1 MAVEEASAA
10 LDRGDWQSA
19 LELLADDRTDE
30 ARQIRAAA
38 LYRAGD
44 LEGAV
49 GIWET
54 LHSDRTKAGDPS
66 GAAWAAS
73 MVALHLLID
82 TGLMSTVRAWVRRAE
97 VILQDLD
104 DEVPA
109 HAIVAMVSTYEHF
122 FTGLPVESRRLAE
135 RAVML
140 GERLDV
146 RAAVVIGHTALGRL
160 HVIEG
165 DIDQGLALLQ
175 DVAAELTTGEVDPL
189 TTGMMFCELICAAQS
204 LGRHDLARDWTELMD
219 RWRHGSAFGGIHGRC
234 RVHRAELL
242 RLSGPAEAAEQEAL
256 EACEE
261 LRPWLRRELGW
272 PLVELGNI
280 RRIRGDLEGA
290 DTAYLDAHQLVWS
303 PQPGL
308 ALLRLEQGHPGV
320 AAALISEAIERPDT
334 NPSKEQPP
342 FGDLRL
348 APLLAAQVEIAAT
361 RGDVATAKRATAAL
375 AQVAARYSSP
385 GLTSELYLAQSR
397 LALMEGRAGD
407 AVEASSSAIEG
418 WAQLGAPMG
427 TGTSRVIR
435 GKAHQLAGNLGLA
448 TLDWEMAKRDFDGFG
463 AVRAAAAVQSLLD
476 YDQPVEVVEGPPTPG
491 GDPNTVTFERIGE
504 CRRVVWRS
512 VEVLAPE
519 LLGFRY
525 LQHLVER
532 SGQEVGVMDLVSPDL
547 TASGVSPPEPGLSA
561 HHTAGLPL
569 SDAQARDAY
578 RRRLTEVEE
587 EIDDADASH
596 DLARLARA
604 ESDREHLIAELSRA
618 FGLDGRPRFAGGDV
632 ERARGS
638 VTRTLRYAL
647 RRLGQLHPELG
658 EHLNQ
663 HIHTGTY
670 CSYQPDALHP
680 LKWDFG

>member
-10 LDRGDWQSA
+10 LDRGDWQQA
-19 LELLADDRTDE
+19 IELLATDASDE

-38 LYRAGD
+38 CYRSGD

-49 GIWET
+49 AIWEA
-54 LHSDRTKAGDPS
+54 LHSDRASAGDRS

-97 VILQDLD
+97 IILQGE

-122 FTGLPVESRRLAE
+122 FAGRPAESRRLAE
-135 RAVML
+135 QAVAL

-165 DIDQGLALLQ
+165 DVEQGLTMLH
-175 DVAAELTTGEVDPL
+175 DVAAELTTGDVDPL

-204 LGRHDLARDWTELMD
+204 LGRLDLARDWTELMD

-242 RLSGPAEAAEQEAL
+242 RLSGPADAAEKEAL
-256 EACEE
+256 GACEE
-261 LRPWLRRELGW
+261 LRPWLRREFGW

-290 DTAYLDAHQLVWS
+290 DSAYLDAHQLVWS

-308 ALLRLEQGHPGV
+308 ALLRLEQGHLGV
-320 AAALISEAIERPDT
+320 ASALISEAIERPDT

-348 APLLAAQVEIAAT
+348 APLLAAQVEIAVAC
-361 RGDVATAKRATAAL
+361 GDRATARRATDAL
-375 AQVAARYSSP
+375 AEIATRYSSP
-385 GLTSELYLAQSR
+385 GLQSEAELAHSR
-397 LALMEGRAGD
+397 LALLEGRASD
-407 AVEASSSAIEG
+407 AIAASTSAIER

-435 GKAHQLAGNLGLA
+435 GRAHALAGHHGLA
-448 TLDWEMAKRDFDGFG
+448 VLDWEMARRDFEHFG
-463 AVRAAAAVQSLLD
+463 ATRAAAAVQALLEND
-476 YDQPVEVVEGPPTPG
+476 GPPGDLPERTPLAV
-491 GDPNTVTFERIGE
+491 DPNTVVFQRVGE

-512 VEVLAPE
+512 VEVVAPE

-525 LQHLVER
+525 LQYLIER
-532 SGQEVGVMDLVSPDL
+532 PGQDVSVTDLVCSARAVPSSSP
-547 TASGVSPPEPGLSA
+547 TEPGFSSQFG
-561 HHTAGLPL
+561 AGLPL
-569 SDAQARDAY
+569 SDETARDAY
-578 RRRLTEVEE
+578 RRRLMDVEE
-587 EIDDADASH
+587 EIDDANAAH
-596 DLARLARA
+596 DLGRLARA

-618 FGLDGRPRFAGGDV
+618 FGLDGRPRTVGGDV

-647 RRLGQLHPELG
+647 RRLIQIHPALG

-663 HIHTGTY
+663 HVSTGTY
-670 CSYQPDALHP
+670 CSYQPDALQP
-680 LKWDFG
+680 LTWDFG

>member
-1 MAVEEASAA
+1 MQLLEE
-10 LDRGDWQSA
+10 DRS
-19 LELLADDRTDE
+19 DE
-30 ARQIRAAA
+30 AQQIRAAA
-38 LYRAGD
+38 SYRAGD

-49 GIWET
+49 AMWES
-54 LHSDRTKAGDPS
+54 LHSERSKAGDLS

-97 VILQDLD
+97 IILEDL

-109 HAIVAMVSTYEHF
+109 HAVVAMVSTYEHF
-122 FTGLPVESRRLAE
+122 FAGHPVESRRLAE
-135 RAVML
+135 RAVTL

-165 DIDQGLALLQ
+165 DVDQGLTLLQ

-242 RLSGPAEAAEQEAL
+242 RLSGPAEAAEAEAL
-256 EACEE
+256 GACEE

-290 DTAYLDAHQLVWS
+290 DAAYLDAHQLVWS

-320 AAALISEAIERPDT
+320 ASALISEAIERPDT

-348 APLLAAQVEIAAT
+348 APLLAAQVEIAVAC
-361 RGDVATAKRATAAL
+361 GDVAIARQATDAL
-375 AQVAARYSSP
+375 ADVAASYSSP
-385 GLTSELYLAQSR
+385 GLLAESHLAQSR
-397 LALMEGRAGD
+397 LALLRRARSTMRSRRARRPSKVGGD
-407 AVEASSSAIEG
+407 SALPWAPAPRASSAGRHTSWQAIWGSPRSTGRWPSVISRTSAQFG
-418 WAQLGAPMG
+418 LPPRFSRSS
-427 TGTSRVIR
+427 TTTSPTTSSRSR
-435 GKAHQLAGNLGLA
+435 PA
-448 TLDWEMAKRDFDGFG
+448 T
-463 AVRAAAAVQSLLD
+463 
-476 YDQPVEVVEGPPTPG
+476 G
-491 GDPNTVTFERIGE
+491 GDPNTVTFERIGD

-512 VEVLAPE
+512 SKCLAPE
-519 LLGFRY
+519 LRGFRY
-525 LQHLVER
+525 LQYLVER
-532 SGQEVGVMDLVSPDL
+532 SGQDVGVMDLVSSELAAP
-547 TASGVSPPEPGLSA
+547 SVSPPEPGLSPQFG
-561 HHTAGLPL
+561 TGLPL
-569 SDAQARDAY
+569 SDEQARDAY
-578 RRRLTEVEE
+578 RRRLAEVEE

-596 DLARLARA
+596 DL
-604 ESDREHLIAELSRA
+604 
-618 FGLDGRPRFAGGDV
+618 GRSGAG
-632 ERARGS
+632 RIR
-638 VTRTLRYAL
+638 
-647 RRLGQLHPELG
+647 P
-658 EHLNQ
+658 
-663 HIHTGTY
+663 
-670 CSYQPDALHP
+670 
-680 LKWDFG
+680 

>member
-10 LDRGDWQSA
+10 LNTGDWQRA
-19 LELLADDRTDE
+19 LELLGDDSSDE
-30 ARQIRAAA
+30 AQQIRAAA
-38 LYRAGD
+38 CYRAGD

-49 GIWET
+49 GMWES
-54 LHSDRTKAGDPS
+54 LHSERSRAGDLS
-66 GAAWAAS
+66 GAAWAAC

-82 TGLMSTVRAWVRRAE
+82 TGLMSAVRAWVRRAE
-97 VILQDLD
+97 VILSDL

-122 FTGLPVESRRLAE
+122 FAGNPVESRRLAE
-135 RAVML
+135 SAVAL

-160 HVIEG
+160 DVIEG
-165 DIDQGLALLQ
+165 DVDGGLALLQ

-204 LGRHDLARDWTELMD
+204 LGRHDLARDWTDLMD

-242 RLSGPAEAAEQEAL
+242 RLSGPAGAAEQEAH

-290 DTAYLDAHQLVWS
+290 DAAYLEAHQLVWS

-308 ALLRLEQGHPGV
+308 ALLRLEQGHLGV
-320 AAALISEAIERPDT
+320 ASALIAEAIERPDT

-348 APLLAAQVEIAAT
+348 APLLAAQVEIAVACD
-361 RGDVATAKRATAAL
+361 DVSTARRAAAAL
-375 AQVAARYSSP
+375 ADVAAHYSSP
-385 GLTSELYLAQSR
+385 GLVSESHLAQSR
-397 LALMEGRAGD
+397 LALLEGRLVD
-407 AVEASSSAIEG
+407 AIELSSSAIEG
-418 WAQLGAPMG
+418 WGRLGAPIG
-427 TGTSRVIR
+427 TGTSRVVR
-435 GKAHQLAGNLGLA
+435 GKAHRLAGSLGLA
-448 TLDWEMAKRDFDGFG
+448 TLDWEMAQRDFEDFG
-463 AVRAAAAVQSLLD
+463 AVRAAASVQSLLD
-476 YDQPVEVVEGPPTPG
+476 DQPQPFVQDRSVADD
-491 GDPNTVTFERIGE
+491 DPSSVTFERVGE

-519 LLGFRY
+519 LRGFRY
-525 LQHLVER
+525 LQCLIER
-532 SGQEVGVMDLVSPDL
+532 SGQDVSVTDLVSSEL
-547 TASGVSPPEPGLSA
+547 ATSRVSPPQPGLSPQFG
-561 HHTAGLPL
+561 AGLPL
-569 SDAQARDAY
+569 SDEQARDAY
-578 RRRLTEVEE
+578 RRRLIEVEE

-596 DLARLARA
+596 DLGRLERA

-618 FGLDGRPRFAGGDV
+618 FGLDGRPRIAGGDV

-647 RRLGQLHPELG
+647 GRLSQFHPELG

-663 HIHTGTY
+663 HIRTGTY

-680 LKWDFG
+680 LTWDFG